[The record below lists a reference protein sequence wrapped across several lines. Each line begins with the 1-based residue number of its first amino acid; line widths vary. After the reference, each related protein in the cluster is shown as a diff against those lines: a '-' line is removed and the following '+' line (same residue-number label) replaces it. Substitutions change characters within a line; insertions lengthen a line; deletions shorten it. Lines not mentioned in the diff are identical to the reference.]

1 MPPEMVT
8 TDNAS
13 GADLRALVTGASS
26 GIGLAFAR
34 ALHRRGERLVLV
46 ARRAERLN
54 GLVEELGGED
64 KVLALPLDLA
74 DSGAPGRLEAAL
86 NARGIGV
93 DLLVNNAG
101 RGDTGRFQERPLGFA
116 LEIVDLNTRAVVEL
130 TRRFLPPM
138 VSRGRGRVLNVVSMS
153 AFQPVPFLAVY
164 AASKAFVLSFT
175 EALAVELEGTGVRV
189 QALCP
194 GNIPTGFQEVAGTGV
209 VPFNATPTMAAERVA
224 EASLDALP
232 TGQVTVIP
240 GVRDRLTVAA
250 QRVLPRS
257 LVRRAAGALFRP
269 RPHS

>member
-1 MPPEMVT
+1 MT
-8 TDNAS
+8 TTHNAS
-13 GADLRALVTGASS
+13 GVELRALVTGASS

-34 ALHRRGERLVLV
+34 ALHRRGERLILV
-46 ARRAERLN
+46 ARRAERLRH
-54 GLVEELGGED
+54 LVEELGGEE
-64 KVLALPLDLA
+64 KVLAVPLDLA
-74 DSGAPGRLEAAL
+74 EASSPGQLEAAL
-86 NARGIGV
+86 NARGLGV

-101 RGDTGRFQERPLGFA
+101 RGDTGRFHERPLSSA

-138 VSRGRGRVLNVVSMS
+138 VSRGRGHILNVVSMS

-175 EALAVELEGTGVRV
+175 EALSVEIEGTGVRV

-194 GNIPTGFQEVAGTGV
+194 GNILTEFQGIAGTGAL
-209 VPFNATPTMAAERVA
+209 PFNDTPTMAAERLV
-224 EASLDALP
+224 EASLEALP
-232 TGQVTVIP
+232 TRQVTVIP